1 MLLVVIY
8 LLPESIYSVYARSF
22 TPRPVSVIGNSV
34 IQLPL
39 GNFAPIEVIEVVTRS
54 SSGRPRT
61 VINISFVIFC
71 VTERVLLKVFITRRP
86 ASADRTTRRQFQAV
100 FLVITNSQ

>member
-39 GNFAPIEVIEVVTRS
+39 GNFAPIAVTS
-54 SSGRPRT
+54 SRPHT
-61 VINISFVIFC
+61 VINISFVIYS
-71 VTERVLLKVFITRRP
+71 VTERVLSKVFITRRP